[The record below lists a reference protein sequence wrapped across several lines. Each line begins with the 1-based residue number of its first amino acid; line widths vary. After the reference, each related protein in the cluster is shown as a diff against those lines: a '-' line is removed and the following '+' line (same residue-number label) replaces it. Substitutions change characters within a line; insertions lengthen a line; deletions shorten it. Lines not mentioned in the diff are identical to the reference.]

1 MSSDTPKFE
10 LIIGLGNPGKEY
22 NNTWHNMGFQFVDEL
37 KDQIKEPSQAA
48 NRKEYEVIEYRTI
61 NLTLLKPLKFM
72 NRSGDV
78 VADFLKY
85 TNIQPEEILIVHDDL
100 DINLGE
106 YKLQLDKFP
115 KSHNGIKSI
124 QEKTGV
130 TRYYYLRIGIE
141 NRDDELRKRI
151 SGEDYV
157 LSKIDKKAQT
167 IIKDTLSHA
176 AQEII
181 AG

>member
-22 NNTWHNMGFQFVDEL
+22 KNTWHNMGFWFIDRA
-37 KDQIKEPSQAA
+37 KNQIKESAQEI
-48 NRKEYEVIEYRTI
+48 NRKEYEVTEYRTQ

-85 TNIQPEEILIVHDDL
+85 SNIQPQKILIVHDDL
-100 DINLGE
+100 DISLGE
-106 YKLQLDKFP
+106 YKLQFDKFP
-115 KSHNGIKSI
+115 KAHNGIKSI
-124 QEKTGV
+124 QERTGA
-130 TRYYYLRIGIE
+130 TNYYYLRIGIE
-141 NRDDELRKRI
+141 NRSEELRNKI
-151 SGEDYV
+151 SGEDYL

-167 IIKDTLSHA
+167 VINETLDSA
-176 AQEII
+176 IEETI
-181 AG
+181 AV